1 MTRATIYSDLEESEF
16 TFETDKFVFHFSSL
30 FYLNKYS
37 DEIQEFRDKVRK
49 KFTTLYL
56 MPVELDDYADIVYYS
71 KVEKRGFYVVSRETK
86 GVINWLGNIILDGRI
101 RTNGNLKE

>member
-1 MTRATIYSDLEESEF
+1 
-16 TFETDKFVFHFSSL
+16 
-30 FYLNKYS
+30 
-37 DEIQEFRDKVRK
+37 
-49 KFTTLYL
+49 